1 MTYELPASKGPVR
14 DVLVQGGYVLGFS
27 VQALV
32 SVVTAVVRRRL
43 VLDEVVNQTLFI
55 GRVCTGP
62 ALLLMM
68 PIGVFIAVSVGELA
82 GRIGA
87 GGYSGAVVAFII
99 VGQAAALVCA
109 LMMAGVAGSAICTD
123 LGSRTIREEIDAIEV
138 MGLDVIERLVA
149 PRLVA
154 AVIVALALCSI
165 VTFGGV
171 MACYLYH
178 ISVQHLPA
186 GTFLATFS
194 QYGQVSDFVMAL
206 IKSAV
211 FGLTATLVA
220 TFKGLHT
227 KGGAGGVANAVN
239 EAVVLA
245 FALVFILNTT
255 MSALYTVVVPAV
267 GSYR

>member
-87 GGYSGAVVAFII
+87 GGYSGAVEAFII

-109 LMMAGVAGSAICTD
+109 QMMAG
-123 LGSRTIREEIDAIEV
+123 
-138 MGLDVIERLVA
+138 
-149 PRLVA
+149 
-154 AVIVALALCSI
+154 
-165 VTFGGV
+165 
-171 MACYLYH
+171 
-178 ISVQHLPA
+178 
-186 GTFLATFS
+186 
-194 QYGQVSDFVMAL
+194 
-206 IKSAV
+206 
-211 FGLTATLVA
+211 
-220 TFKGLHT
+220 
-227 KGGAGGVANAVN
+227 
-239 EAVVLA
+239 EA
-245 FALVFILNTT
+245 
-255 MSALYTVVVPAV
+255 
-267 GSYR
+267 R

>member
-1 MTYELPASKGPVR
+1 MTYELPVTKGPVR
-14 DVLVQGGYVLGFS
+14 DLMVQAGYILGFS
-27 VQALV
+27 VQALLNV
-32 SVVTAVVRRRL
+32 GTAVVRRRL
-43 VLDEVVNQTLFI
+43 AVDELVTQTLFI

-87 GGYSGAVVAFII
+87 GGYSGAVVAFIV

-123 LGSRTIREEIDAIEV
+123 LGSRKIREEVDAMEV

-149 PRLVA
+149 PRLIA
-154 AVIVALALCSI
+154 AVIVSVALCAM
-165 VTFGGV
+165 VTFAGV
-171 MACYLYH
+171 LACYAYH
-178 ISVQHLPA
+178 IAVQQLPA
-186 GTFLATFS
+186 GSFLATFS
-194 QYGQVSDFVMAL
+194 QYGRVSDFTMAL
-206 IKSAV
+206 IKAAV

-220 TFKGLHT
+220 TFKGLHA
-227 KGGAGGVANAVN
+227 KGGPRGVADSVN

-245 FALVFILNTT
+245 FALVFILNTIL
-255 MSALYTVVVPAV
+255 SALYTVVVPAV
-267 GSYR
+267 SSYR